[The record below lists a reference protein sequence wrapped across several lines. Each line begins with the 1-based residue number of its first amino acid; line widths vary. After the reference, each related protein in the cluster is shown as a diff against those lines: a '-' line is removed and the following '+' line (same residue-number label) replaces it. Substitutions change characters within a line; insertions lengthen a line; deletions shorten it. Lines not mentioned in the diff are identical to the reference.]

1 MYMAGDTLGMNSVC
15 VPPLAGT
22 HQGRPVTERLDSA
35 LVRLGCFETREQ
47 AQRALLAGEIEIGG
61 RRDAKPGA
69 KVSVIVEGGC
79 RRLMQGSR
87 ELAVA
92 VRERMPYVSRGGV
105 KLAAALDAFDID
117 PAGMLA
123 LDIGSSTGGFTDCLL
138 QRGARKVYA
147 VDCGTGQLH
156 AKLRADGRVVSL
168 EQTNAR
174 FLSREHVPEPPDIV
188 VIDASFI
195 SLRLLLPVAA
205 ALAHAGT
212 VVVALVKPQFEAGP
226 KHVGKGGVVRDEH
239 VRRTAVDGI
248 REAMAGLGW
257 TILGEIES
265 PLRGP
270 AGNVEYLLGARI

>member
-1 MYMAGDTLGMNSVC
+1 MLTVEARGTEV
-15 VPPLAGT
+15 PLAA
-22 HQGRPVTERLDSA
+22 PVGAHAVID
-35 LVRLGCFETREQ
+35 VD
-47 AQRALLAGEIEIGG
+47 QRHLE
-61 RRDAKPGA
+61 PGA
-69 KVSVIVEGGC
+69 LGE
-79 RRLMQGSR
+79 
-87 ELAVA
+87 A
-92 VRERMPYVSRGGV
+92 
-105 KLAAALDAFDID
+105 ID
-117 PAGMLA
+117 L
-123 LDIGSSTGGFTDCLL
+123 
-138 QRGARKVYA
+138 
-147 VDCGTGQLH
+147 
-156 AKLRADGRVVSL
+156 
-168 EQTNAR
+168 
-174 FLSREHVPEPPDIV
+174 V